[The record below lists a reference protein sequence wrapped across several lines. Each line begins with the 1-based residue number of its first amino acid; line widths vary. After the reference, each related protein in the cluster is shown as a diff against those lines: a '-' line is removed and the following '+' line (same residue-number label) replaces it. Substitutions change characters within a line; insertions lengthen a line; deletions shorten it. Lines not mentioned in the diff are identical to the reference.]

1 MPDVARKLR
10 IEYAGAIYHVM
21 NRGDRREPIFRDD
34 GDRLLFLETLGQA
47 CGKTDWQVHA
57 WCLMLNHFH
66 LVIETPKANLV
77 AGMKWFLGTY
87 TGRFNRK
94 HKLYG
99 HLFGGRY
106 KALIVDGS
114 GNGYLR
120 TVCDYVHLNP
130 VRAKRLSQEQKLRAY
145 RWSSYGEYLK
155 RHDQRAGWLRVG
167 RLLGEMGIPKDSAA
181 GRKEFERRM
190 ELRRWEDQPEQW
202 KGMRRGW
209 CLGGDAFRKELLAQ
223 MAELAGTS
231 HYGEELRESAEE
243 KAQRIVA
250 EEMQRLGWK
259 EDELRRQRK
268 GHRLKVKIARR
279 LRQETTM
286 TLQWIAD
293 RLKMG
298 TWTHVANRLYH
309 RKN

>member
-1 MPDVARKLR
+1 
-10 IEYAGAIYHVM
+10 
-21 NRGDRREPIFRDD
+21 
-34 GDRLLFLETLGQA
+34 
-47 CGKTDWQVHA
+47 
-57 WCLMLNHFH
+57 
-66 LVIETPKANLV
+66 
-77 AGMKWFLGTY
+77 
-87 TGRFNRK
+87 
-94 HKLYG
+94 
-99 HLFGGRY
+99 
-106 KALIVDGS
+106 VDGS

-130 VRAKRLSQEQKLRAY
+130 VRAKQLSQERKLRAY

-155 RHDQRAGWLRVG
+155 RPGQRAGWLRVE
-167 RLLGEMGIPKDSAA
+167 RLLGEMGIPKDSVA

-202 KGMRRGW
+202 KGVRRGW
-209 CLGGDAFRKELLAQ
+209 CLGEEAFRKDLLAQ
-223 MAELAGTS
+223 MAEQAGTS

-250 EEMQRLGWK
+250 QEMRRLGWP
-259 EDELRRQRK
+259 EDELRKHPK
-268 GHRLKVKIARR
+268 GHQMKVKIARR

-293 RLKMG
+293 RLQMG